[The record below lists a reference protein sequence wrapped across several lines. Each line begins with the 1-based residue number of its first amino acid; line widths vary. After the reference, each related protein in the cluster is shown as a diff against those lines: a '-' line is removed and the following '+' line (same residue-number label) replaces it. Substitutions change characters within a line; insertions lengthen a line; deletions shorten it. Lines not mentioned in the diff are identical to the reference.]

1 MQLKRRMP
9 AKVDQAADEKSRV
22 PAKAPQTS
30 DSVAAAQAGEGT
42 LTASRVMDL
51 QRTAGNQATASML
64 AAAPPESVQR
74 EGPAAKPEGHWIG
87 TIKGGLNP
95 ETIVYHTLNNFTDK
109 PISYT
114 VQMTNT
120 GKAMLSVRSRF
131 RDKNGKPDGDRD
143 WTQGSAASGEAFKVN
158 LGLQPHWS
166 VTLEFFGERDAR
178 TPDQSYVEG
187 TMITSLD

>member
-1 MQLKRRMP
+1 MP
-9 AKVDQAADEKSRV
+9 AKVDQAADDKSRV
-22 PAKAPQTS
+22 PAKAPQAS
-30 DSVAAAQAGEGT
+30 DALAPANATDGT

-64 AAAPPESVQR
+64 ASAAAPPESVQR

-120 GKAMLSVRSRF
+120 GKAMLSV
-131 RDKNGKPDGDRD
+131 
-143 WTQGSAASGEAFKVN
+143 
-158 LGLQPHWS
+158 
-166 VTLEFFGERDAR
+166 
-178 TPDQSYVEG
+178 
-187 TMITSLD
+187 